1 MTTML
6 ASASQAFGRLSSI
19 QPIANC
25 RSTLPLRL
33 GRVKLVRSLPIPAER
48 CYANSTPVSRPK
60 AHTGR
65 TTSTRKPRAA
75 AAPKVASKTKAPS
88 KKTTSTVKKPT
99 ARKAAAKPKS
109 KTRTKAKARPKKKV
123 KKPLTEKQLS
133 LAAAKKKRSDLKAL
147 KEIALPIPGGKPATA
162 WTVFF
167 AEQLKGKSVVARNL
181 AKDAGAEYRNLST
194 ERREVSSYTLI

>member
-1 MTTML
+1 MF
-6 ASASQAFGRLSSI
+6 ASASQAFGRLSST
-19 QPIANC
+19 QCIANC

-33 GRVKLVRSLPIPAER
+33 GRVKLVRSLPVPAER
-48 CYANSTPVSRPK
+48 YYANPTPVSRPK

-88 KKTTSTVKKPT
+88 KKTTSTAKKPRT
-99 ARKAAAKPKS
+99 RKAAAKPKT
-109 KTRTKAKARPKKKV
+109 KPRTKAKPKPKKKA

-147 KEIALPIPGGKPATA
+147 KEIALPIPHGKPSTA

-167 AEQLKGKSVVARNL
+167 TEQVKGKSVVARNV
-181 AKDAGAEYRNLST
+181 AKDASAEYRNLST
-194 ERREVSSYTLI
+194 ERREVSRYTLV